1 MTGPIDGNFRNF
13 GIRQGRFEKLNEAAL
28 AENKPILS
36 FARSNPI
43 QNISNIEMPAK
54 KQQLD
59 LSGLPPLENPGMIA
73 RYVTPEQQARI
84 GANINQLLEYV

>member
-1 MTGPIDGNFRNF
+1 
-13 GIRQGRFEKLNEAAL
+13 
-28 AENKPILS
+28 
-36 FARSNPI
+36 
-43 QNISNIEMPAK
+43 MPAK